1 MRITLKSQLH
11 GKTDDSRFT
20 DTDLVTDPG
29 RCQIGCLVI
38 MMENI
43 LGNRPLSLA
52 HGADARLDPIHQ
64 AVARSIHAR
73 FLPVVVFSP
82 IIGNRLQVS
91 NQNPSFYS
99 L

>member
-1 MRITLKSQLH
+1 MAKRT
-11 GKTDDSRFT
+11 TVDSLT
-20 DTDLVTDPG
+20 PTSSP
-29 RCQIGCLVI
+29 I
-38 MMENI
+38 
-43 LGNRPLSLA
+43 RPLSNRLPGHNDGEYTGQSPVVLA

-82 IIGNRLQVS
+82 NIGNRLQVS